1 MPAAQ
6 SQPSSAAQAANV
18 TQATFSKR
26 IPELDGLR
34 GVAIGLVLINH
45 YFSDALVVRLPHPL
59 AILQLPTRLTWS
71 GVDLFF
77 VLSGFLIGGIL
88 LDAKES
94 PNYFKVFYTR
104 RALRILPIYLLLVA
118 VAFLGA
124 HFLLPRH
131 EFLLTPVFGNL
142 LPWYAYLTLTQNIWL
157 ALWNSRNGVIIAIS
171 WTLAIEEQ
179 FYLTLPCVIRFVRR
193 SVLPYVFGAGIIFAF
208 LLRVSLI
215 IWLPQAKSALYM
227 LLPCRMDSLLLG
239 AFAAYMLRKREVW
252 NWLVEQRKWLWRIFG
267 LLFLG
272 LAYFLAHSLPT
283 SIPTA
288 TIGYDWLAFFYLT
301 ALVLAVTDPQSFL
314 GRALRWRW
322 LMGLG
327 TIAYCV
333 YLIHAPVYFLTF
345 GLIMNNVNP
354 KLATFTDFALTLL
367 ALALTIGIAKLSWRF
382 SEKPLVQLGH
392 SLHYENAK

>member
-142 LPWYAYLTLTQNIWL
+142 LP
-157 ALWNSRNGVIIAIS
+157 
-171 WTLAIEEQ
+171 
-179 FYLTLPCVIRFVRR
+179 
-193 SVLPYVFGAGIIFAF
+193 
-208 LLRVSLI
+208 
-215 IWLPQAKSALYM
+215 
-227 LLPCRMDSLLLG
+227 
-239 AFAAYMLRKREVW
+239 
-252 NWLVEQRKWLWRIFG
+252 
-267 LLFLG
+267 
-272 LAYFLAHSLPT
+272 
-283 SIPTA
+283 
-288 TIGYDWLAFFYLT
+288 
-301 ALVLAVTDPQSFL
+301 
-314 GRALRWRW
+314 
-322 LMGLG
+322 
-327 TIAYCV
+327 
-333 YLIHAPVYFLTF
+333 
-345 GLIMNNVNP
+345 
-354 KLATFTDFALTLL
+354 
-367 ALALTIGIAKLSWRF
+367 
-382 SEKPLVQLGH
+382 
-392 SLHYENAK
+392 